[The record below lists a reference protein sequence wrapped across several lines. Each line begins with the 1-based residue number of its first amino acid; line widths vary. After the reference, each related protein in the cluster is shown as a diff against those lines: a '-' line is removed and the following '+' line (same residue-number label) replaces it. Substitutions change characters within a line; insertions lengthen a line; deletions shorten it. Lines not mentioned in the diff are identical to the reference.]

1 MKEPKRIVKK
11 KQPFAKKA
19 ILRDNGKERIVYI
32 QEKGSVVSS
41 VSNHP
46 NSSWKTQEDV
56 LTSKLRIF
64 DDEENDSNSYP
75 SNDDNYPQYSI
86 TYYNDEGECLGGV
99 LRSE

>member
-1 MKEPKRIVKK
+1 MKNRP
-11 KQPFAKKA
+11 PFAEKA
-19 ILRDNGKERIVYI
+19 ILRENGKERIVYI

-46 NSSWKTQEDV
+46 NSSWKTEEVVQ
-56 LTSKLRIF
+56 TSKLRSF
-64 DDEENDSNSYP
+64 DDEENDNNSYTS

-86 TYYNDEGECLGGV
+86 THYNDEGECIGGV